1 MMMMIYDDNENPDE
15 DQMKYEKVKC
25 EHATVVAMSMAAG
38 LLAFYA

>member
-1 MMMMIYDDNENPDE
+1 MMMINDENENRDE